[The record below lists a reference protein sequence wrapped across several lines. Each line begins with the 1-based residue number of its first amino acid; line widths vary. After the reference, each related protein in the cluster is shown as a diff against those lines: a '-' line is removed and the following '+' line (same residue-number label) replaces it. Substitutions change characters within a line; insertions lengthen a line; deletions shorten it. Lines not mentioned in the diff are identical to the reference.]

1 MNIDN
6 LKFTDKQLLL
16 KQIKCEIKKNQRN
29 RLKELRNLNII
40 KDENIFLQEVYD
52 DYKEYQD
59 HIVKQKRDHTMK
71 LKNLINYLEKNM
83 LESGLS
89 NRAMR
94 QAKFEQKKLL
104 GKLDNIKKE
113 LNELINENNFDYEQD
128 II

>member
-1 MNIDN
+1 M
-6 LKFTDKQLLL
+6 
-16 KQIKCEIKKNQRN
+16 E
-29 RLKELRNLNII
+29 
-40 KDENIFLQEVYD
+40 
-52 DYKEYQD
+52 
-59 HIVKQKRDHTMK
+59 